1 MKSRTSTPSRHGP
14 STKPPH
20 AGTWPSSVAE
30 LRTLS
35 RVSET
40 LVIRTSLVPGARVSR
55 RRPGS
60 RRPVLGRPRVAGPGG
75 CPTGSFATS
84 RLGPRDRSWD
94 ALRPLGDL
102 GPEPGAACENRGT
115 PRFSR
120 CRARRAS
127 ILVTPFTR
135 DLRLRAARAGERA
148 RPGACRTPSHS
159 TRTADPCETSP
170 MKRTMGVEEEFL
182 LVGQDGRPVAKAA
195 EALEA

>member
-14 STKPPH
+14 STKPSH

-102 GPEPGAACENRGT
+102 GPEPGAERENRGILRL
-115 PRFSR
+115 PG
-120 CRARRAS
+120 RRRQPATS
-127 ILVTPFTR
+127 LVTPFTR
-135 DLRLRAARAGERA
+135 NRAPPDL
-148 RPGACRTPSHS
+148 P
-159 TRTADPCETSP
+159 
-170 MKRTMGVEEEFL
+170 
-182 LVGQDGRPVAKAA
+182 
-195 EALEA
+195 